1 MNVPDNEH
9 IAKTVLF
16 YPFRLIADVMSA
28 LAMDDKGLSL
38 KKILATYGTY
48 VAANITFTHACKENA
63 IGFVLIWL
71 CWVGILVGI
80 YSISDISNAISS
92 YKNKPD
98 EKNSNSNTDNPN
110 P

>member
-1 MNVPDNEH
+1 MNVPENENVL
-9 IAKTVLF
+9 KSVLF

-98 EKNSNSNTDNPN
+98 EKSNNNTDNPN